1 MQLLADPAPEVS
13 TGPWKTVS
21 ALIYCVPS
29 CVHPLQADKEPVLPE
44 DTQNSWARSQKP
56 FHFLKEMEKTDGGVF
71 RRRSQQMA
79 PDVARKHEAEAGRRC
94 PHTWVVMLPTV
105 LGAFT

>member
-44 DTQNSWARSQKP
+44 DTQNSWAR
-56 FHFLKEMEKTDGGVF
+56 
-71 RRRSQQMA
+71 RSQQMA